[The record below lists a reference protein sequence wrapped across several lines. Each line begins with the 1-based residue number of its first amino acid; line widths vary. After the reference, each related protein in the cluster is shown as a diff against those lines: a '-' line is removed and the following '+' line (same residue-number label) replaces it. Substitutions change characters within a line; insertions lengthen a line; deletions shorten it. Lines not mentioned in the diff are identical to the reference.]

1 MNGKKNGGNS
11 TLLLVKKESNEEA
24 GLLGGATMSYESAN
38 ENLKELDRL
47 RKEQELIIAKIN
59 KIHQRL
65 SQFTPEVPEKLDAL
79 LPKLRALYVKA
90 KELAEN
96 EENVSN
102 AFMSQLDALLQ
113 PGPSLP
119 HRKKLEVSE
128 QKRKR
133 IKADA
138 DPARLTS
145 SSVTLRA
152 PPEHLNVLIGDQV
165 AARVT
170 SDNADK
176 DEWIVVKVTRFD
188 REANKYEVID
198 EEPGDDEENGPRK
211 YKLPLS
217 CVIPFPKRTDSSTAT
232 EFPTGSQVLAVYP
245 GTTALYK
252 AAVVGSHRKRKS
264 DDYLLEFDDD
274 EEDGVDGLPKRPVP
288 FFHVVQLPEGH
299 RQ

>member
-1 MNGKKNGGNS
+1 ENMNGKKNGS

-24 GLLGGATMSYESAN
+24 GLLGGAMSFESAN

-47 RKEQELIIAKIN
+47 RREQDSIILKIN
-59 KIHQRL
+59 KLHHRL
-65 SQFTPEVPEKLDAL
+65 SQIPPEASEKLNDNL
-79 LPKLRALYVKA
+79 LLKLRGLYMKA

-96 EENVSN
+96 EESVSS
-102 AFMSQLDALLQ
+102 AFISQLDALLQ
-113 PGPSLP
+113 PGPSSS

-145 SSVTLRA
+145 PSVTLRV
-152 PPEHLNVLIGDQV
+152 PPEHPNVLIGDQV

-170 SDNADK
+170 PDSADK
-176 DEWIVVKVTRFD
+176 DEWILVKVTRFD

-198 EEPGDDEENGPRK
+198 EEPGDDEETGPRK
-211 YKLPLS
+211 YKLPPS
-217 CVIPFPKRTDSSTAT
+217 CVIPFPKRTDASSAAD
-232 EFPTGSQVLAVYP
+232 FPNGSQVLAVYP

-252 AAVVGSHRKRKS
+252 ASVVGSHRKRKS
-264 DDYLLEFDDD
+264 D
-274 EEDGVDGLPKRPVP
+274 
-288 FFHVVQLPEGH
+288 
-299 RQ
+299 